1 MDDYTVECLGEDV
14 MCALLKRSMTVLVS
28 KHIATSKRA
37 KTTDHV
43 ANLFG
48 TPLQETT
55 QSIITVGTPKMDIV
69 FVSLSRG
76 KGTTY

>member
-1 MDDYTVECLGEDV
+1 MDEYAVECLGEV
-14 MCALLKRSMTVLVS
+14 AICALLKRSMTVLVS

-37 KTTDHV
+37 KTTDPV

-55 QSIITVGTPKMDIV
+55 QSVITVGTPKMDIV
-69 FVSLSRG
+69 FVSSSRG
-76 KGTTY
+76 KGVTY